1 MYIVAWKKKTRDTKE
16 HYEVETID
24 EYLESISSIMKNDF
38 LVKEPSYSFDDIA
51 TKESDLFIMSN
62 INFIGIS
69 KKDEDYL
76 FLDYRYY
83 KEVDEKEFYESML

>member
-1 MYIVAWKKKTRDTKE
+1 MYIVAWKKKTKDTKE

-24 EYLESISSIMKNDF
+24 EFIESISSIMTNDF
-38 LVKEPSYSFDDIA
+38 LVKEPSYSFDDITA
-51 TKESDLFIMSN
+51 SKSDLFIMSD

-76 FLDYRYY
+76 VLDYRYY

>member
-1 MYIVAWKKKTRDTKE
+1 MYIVAWKKKSKDTKE

-24 EYLESISSIMKNDF
+24 EFLKDISDIMKNEF
-38 LVKEPSYSFDDIA
+38 LIKEPDFPPSELTA
-51 TKESDLFIMSN
+51 RESDLLIMSDVK
-62 INFIGIS
+62 FIGIS